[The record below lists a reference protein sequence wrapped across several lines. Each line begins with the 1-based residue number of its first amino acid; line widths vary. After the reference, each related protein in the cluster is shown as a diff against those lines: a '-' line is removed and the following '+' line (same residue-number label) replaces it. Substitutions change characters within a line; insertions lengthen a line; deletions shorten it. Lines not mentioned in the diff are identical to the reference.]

1 MRAPIP
7 APVVNW
13 RHQGLGTDGGKQ
25 GEWMDAWMDGRKRE
39 EWGRG
44 GIRRE
49 GENRGKLGE

>member
-1 MRAPIP
+1 MLAPIP

-25 GEWMDAWMDGRKRE
+25 GEWMDARMGGRKRE

-44 GIRRE
+44 GE
-49 GENRGKLGE
+49 LGERGRVEGN